1 MMLVGSAT
9 ELYPLGSSCSVFR
22 TPFATSNKSW
32 FSAPNH
38 RNIHQTETLFMTKAK
53 VPLKWYKITIDNTHQ
68 FILNW
73 VYRWLTESHVNAS
86 WTFELHRIS
95 TAEKQAEYDKTVHA
109 LRKTRSIWHECIT
122 IILIWWKQK
131 IFSSHYTKELYVL
144 NKTCSI
150 ISYTEF
156 KQKMYR
162 TRKSAKSS
170 SFQNDFATRIGHQTN
185 FH

>member
-32 FSAPNH
+32 LSAPNH
-38 RNIHQTETLFMTKAK
+38 RNLHQTETLFMTKAK
-53 VPLKWYKITIDNTHQ
+53 VPPKWYKITINNTHQ

-73 VYRWLTESHVNAS
+73 VYRLLTESHVNAS

-109 LRKTRSIWHECIT
+109 LRKTHSMNVSRQSWYDMVKTNDFLIALHKT
-122 IILIWWKQK
+122 NFMYLTKLVKLYPILN
-131 IFSSHYTKELYVL
+131 L
-144 NKTCSI
+144 NKNLYKTC
-150 ISYTEF
+150 
-156 KQKMYR
+156 
-162 TRKSAKSS
+162 KSAKSS